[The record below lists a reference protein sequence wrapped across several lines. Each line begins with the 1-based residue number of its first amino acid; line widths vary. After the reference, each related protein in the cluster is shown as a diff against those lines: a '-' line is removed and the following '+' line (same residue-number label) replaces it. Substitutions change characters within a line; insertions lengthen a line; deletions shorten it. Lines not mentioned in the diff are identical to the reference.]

1 MELMKEFHFISNEI
15 FFGNGNIR
23 KLGELLGKLHAD
35 KVLLVTDKGVAAC
48 GIAEKVTAQL
58 ESAGI
63 GYELFTDVSPS
74 PLKSEA
80 REAFR
85 ILQEK
90 GCKAVIGLGGG
101 SPMDVG
107 KTAAMLATNGGDLN
121 DYIGVDLVKVRPLPV
136 IAIPTTAGTGSES
149 SHGAILKDDETH
161 TKGGIISTKLIP
173 DYALIDPELTYTLP
187 PRVTAS
193 TGMDAL
199 THAIEGY
206 TALPTTPMAK
216 MYHREAIRLIS
227 KYLRRAVAC
236 GEHDREARYYMS
248 LAALLAGI
256 GNANSGCA
264 AVHALAYPLE
274 GTYRVSHGD
283 ANAAILP
290 AVMEFNAVADL
301 EGYAE
306 IAQLLGEKTEGLS
319 LRDAALKSAEAVRK
333 LSQDIR
339 IPSLQQIGIQESD
352 IDDLADGAIRTAR
365 LMSQNPRKVTLE
377 DAKALYYAS
386 L

>member
-1 MELMKEFHFISNEI
+1 MEIMKNFHFISNEI
-15 FFGNGNIR
+15 FFGNKNIER
-23 KLGELLGKLHAD
+23 LGTLLQELAAD
-35 KVLLVTDKGVAAC
+35 HVLLVTDKGVVGC
-48 GIAEKVTAQL
+48 GIADKVTAQL
-58 ESAGI
+58 EKVGI
-63 GYELFTDVSPS
+63 AYELFADVSPS

-80 REAFR
+80 RNAFK

-90 GCKAVIGLGGG
+90 NCKAIIGLGGG
-101 SPMDVG
+101 SPMDVA
-107 KTAAMLATNGGDLN
+107 KTVAMLATNPGDIE
-121 DYIGVDLVKVRPLPV
+121 DYIGVDLVKNRPLPV

-149 SHGAILKDDETH
+149 SHGAILKDDTTH
-161 TKGGIISTKLIP
+161 GKGGIISTKLIP
-173 DYALIDPELTYTLP
+173 DYALVDPELTYTLP

-206 TALPTTPMAK
+206 TALTTTPMAR

-236 GEHDREARYYMS
+236 GEVDHEARYYMS
-248 LAALLAGI
+248 LGALLAGV

-274 GTYRVSHGD
+274 GAYRVSHGD

-290 AVMEFNAVADL
+290 AVMKFNAVADL
-301 EGYAE
+301 EAYAE
-306 IAQLLGEKTEGLS
+306 ISELMGEKIEGLS
-319 LRDAALKSAEAVRK
+319 LRDAALKSAEAVK
-333 LSQDIR
+333 HLSEDINV
-339 IPSLQQIGIQESD
+339 PSLREIGIKESD
-352 IDDLADGAIRTAR
+352 IDDLAEGAIRTAR
-365 LMSQNPRKVTLE
+365 LMSQNPRRVTLE